1 MHVALAHQPGGQPDR
16 RHHRRR
22 RRRRHGR
29 PPPAAAEGD
38 LHFYNWS
45 DYIAEDTIP
54 SFEDKTGIDV
64 TYDVFDSNEVLEA
77 KLLAGTTG
85 YDLVVPT
92 GIFMERQV
100 RAGIFQ
106 PLDKSKIPN
115 LKHLNPTL
123 MKYLATLDPGNEHAV
138 IYMWGTTGIGYNVD
152 MVAERLGEDA
162 PTDSWDLFFKAE
174 NLEKLAD
181 CGVHVLDAPPS
192 CCRSPSTTSA
202 WIPNSGDPEDFEKV
216 QALLEPIRPYIT
228 KFHSSEYINA
238 LANGDIC
245 LAIGWSGDVL
255 AGRLPCRGRGNDV
268 TVNYVIPKEGTLM
281 WFDTLVIPK
290 DAPHPDAAHQMINH
304 LLEPEVT
311 AGISNYVAYANANAD
326 AKAFMDPEILNDPRI
341 YPPDEVMERLFPDR
355 ASSQAVDRLR
365 TRFWN
370 RFKTG
375 I

>member
-1 MHVALAHQPGGQPDR
+1 MSRLRTTLGAGLTAAAVAVTSAAT
-16 RHHRRR
+16 
-22 RRRRHGR
+22 
-29 PPPAAAEGD
+29 PAAAEGE

-54 SFEDKTGIDV
+54 NFEDKTGIDV

-77 KLLAGTTG
+77 KLLAGNTG

-92 GIFMERQV
+92 GVFMERQV

-106 PLDKSKIPN
+106 PLDKAKIPN
-115 LKHLNPTL
+115 LENLDPTL
-123 MKYLATLDPGNEHAV
+123 MAYLATLDPGNEHAA

-162 PTDSWDLFFKAE
+162 PTDSWDLFFKPE

-181 CGVHVLDAPPS
+181 CGVHVLDAPTELLPI
-192 CCRSPSTTSA
+192 A
-202 WIPNSGDPEDFEKV
+202 LNYLGLDPNSANPEDFETVK
-216 QALLEPIRPYIT
+216 ALLDPIRPHIT

-255 AGRLPCRGRGNDV
+255 QAAYRAEEVGNDV
-268 TVNYVIPKEGTLM
+268 QVNYVIPKEGTLM

-290 DAPHPDAAHQMINH
+290 DAPNPDAAHQMINY

-311 AGISNYVAYANANAD
+311 ASISNYVAYANANEA
-326 AKAFMDPEILNDPRI
+326 AKEFMDEEILNDPRI
-341 YPPDEVMERLFPDR
+341 YPPQEVLERLFPDR
-355 ASSQAVDRLR
+355 ASSQAVDRMR
-365 TRFWN
+365 TRLWN

>member
-1 MHVALAHQPGGQPDR
+1 MPDLRTALVAGLAAVAATAS
-16 RHHRRR
+16 
-22 RRRRHGR
+22 
-29 PPPAAAEGD
+29 PAAAEE

-54 SFEDKTGIDV
+54 SFEAKTGIDV

-77 KLLAGTTG
+77 KLLAGNTG

-106 PLDKSKIPN
+106 PLDKAKIPN
-115 LKHLNPTL
+115 IEHLNPQL
-123 MKYLATLDPGNEHAV
+123 MDYLAQLDPGNEHAV
-138 IYMWGTTGIGYNVD
+138 IYMWGTTGMGYNVD
-152 MVAERLGEDA
+152 MVKERLGEDA
-162 PTDSWDLFFKAE
+162 PLDSYDIFFKPE
-174 NLEKLAD
+174 YLSKLAD
-181 CGVHVLDAPPS
+181 CGVHVLDAPTELLP
-192 CCRSPSTTSA
+192 
-202 WIPNSGDPEDFEKV
+202 IGLHYLGLDPNTGDRADFD
-216 QALLEPIRPYIT
+216 ALTELLMPIRPYIT

-245 LAIGWSGDVL
+245 FAIGWSGDVL
-255 AGRLPCRGRGNDV
+255 QAADRAAEADNGV
-268 TVNYVIPKEGTLM
+268 TVTYVIPEEGTLM
-281 WFDTLVIPK
+281 WFDTLVIPA
-290 DAPHPDAAHQMINH
+290 DAPNPDAAHAMINH

-311 AGISNYVAYANANAD
+311 AAISNYVAYANANDA
-326 AKAFMDPEILNDPRI
+326 AKAHMDPEILNDPRI
-341 YPPDEVMERLFPDR
+341 YPTDEVLARLFPDQ

-365 TRFWN
+365 TRLWN

>member
-1 MHVALAHQPGGQPDR
+1 MSRLRTPLGVSLTAAATVAVAVAGTST
-16 RHHRRR
+16 
-22 RRRRHGR
+22 
-29 PPPAAAEGD
+29 PAAAEGD

-106 PLDKSKIPN
+106 PLDKDKIPN

-152 MVAERLGEDA
+152 MVAEHLGEDA
-162 PTDSWDLFFKAE
+162 PTDSWDLFFKPE

-181 CGVHVLDAPPS
+181 CGVHVLDAPTELLPIALHYLGLDPS
-192 CCRSPSTTSA
+192 
-202 WIPNSGDPEDFEKV
+202 SGDPEDFEKV
-216 QALLEPIRPYIT
+216 QALLDPIRPYIT

-255 AGRLPCRGRGNDV
+255 QASYRAEEADNNV
-268 TVNYVIPKEGTLM
+268 TVNYAIPKEGTLM
-281 WFDTLVIPK
+281 WFDTLVIPA
-290 DAPHPDAAHQMINH
+290 DAPHPDNAHAMINY
-304 LLEPEVT
+304 LLEPQVMAE
-311 AGISNYVAYANANAD
+311 ISNYVAYANAND
-326 AKAFMDPEILNDPRI
+326 AAEEYMDPEILNDPRI
-341 YPPDEVMERLFPDR
+341 YPSDEVLERLFPDR
-355 ASSQAVDRLR
+355 ATSQAVDRLR
-365 TRFWN
+365 TRLWN